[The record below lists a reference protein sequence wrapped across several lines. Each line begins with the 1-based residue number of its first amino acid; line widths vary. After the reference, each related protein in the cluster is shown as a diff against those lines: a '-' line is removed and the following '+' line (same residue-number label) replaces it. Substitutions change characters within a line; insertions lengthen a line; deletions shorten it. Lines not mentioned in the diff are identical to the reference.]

1 MFKIG
6 EGDAKSINS
15 EYSIGLL
22 LKDDGTVIDAVQGP
36 PAAREGIVP
45 SMKIVAVNGRAFA
58 AEVWHDALKATK
70 NSKSPVE
77 LLVENTEYYETYS
90 INYDGG
96 EQFPHLERDSSKP
109 DMLSDII
116 KPK

>member
-1 MFKIG
+1 
-6 EGDAKSINS
+6 
-15 EYSIGLL
+15 
-22 LKDDGTVIDAVQGP
+22 
-36 PAAREGIVP
+36 
-45 SMKIVAVNGRAFA
+45 VAVNGRAFA

-70 NSKSPVE
+70 NSNSAVE
-77 LLVENTEYYETYS
+77 LLVENTEYYKTYS
-90 INYDGG
+90 VNYHGG